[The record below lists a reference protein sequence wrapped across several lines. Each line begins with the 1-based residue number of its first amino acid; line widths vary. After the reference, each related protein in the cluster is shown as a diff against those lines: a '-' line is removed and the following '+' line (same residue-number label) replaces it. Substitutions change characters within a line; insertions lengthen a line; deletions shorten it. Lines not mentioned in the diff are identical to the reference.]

1 MRDRRWALI
10 RLDGDMYESTI
21 DALENL
27 YPNSRAGGF
36 IVIDDYEIESCR
48 RAVDDYRA
56 AHGIDEPIETIDW
69 TGVYWRRSPVDAPAD
84 LAEATAQSLRRTVEQ
99 HARDRTAD

>member
-1 MRDRRWALI
+1 
-10 RLDGDMYESTI
+10 MYESTA

-27 YPNSRAGGF
+27 YPNLAPGGF

-56 AHGIDEPIETIDW
+56 AHGIDEPMETIDW
-69 TGVYWRRSPVDAPAD
+69 TGVYWRRSPVGAPAD